1 MNQDKYISADNDPL
15 QASVFIA
22 AQSQINGELNEFR
35 QHRNAWIDNQQAIG
49 DELKELTLITA
60 HLKTLPF
67 GLDRLKLWLTYQL
80 RRYQVR
86 HHLIADLK
94 RLDTLQAEAE
104 KISNQKWAQVLN
116 DWKQMERRRLK
127 KL

>member
-15 QASVFIA
+15 QTSVFIA
-22 AQSQINGELNEFR
+22 AQSQIDGEFQR
-35 QHRNAWIDNQQAIG
+35 HRDEWITNQEAIG
-49 DELKELTLITA
+49 DELKELTLIMA
-60 HLKTLPF
+60 HLKALPF

-86 HHLIADLK
+86 HHLMADLK